1 MKVIMKKSILALS
14 VVLASGSAFAA
25 YEDKGEGY
33 ITASQL
39 TTLYD
44 GSYVDIESE
53 FIGLGGGWQSSK
65 PNALYLQLGGQL
77 SMNQDLEGD
86 DSENIISLE
95 TKIGYSFDGEAVTF
109 IPYFGSSL
117 GIDMYEMNG
126 YSDSEF
132 VTRIF
137 VGAELRV
144 IQTVGL
150 YFNTGVL
157 TAFETNFD
165 FSEVGL
171 KVSF

>member
-1 MKVIMKKSILALS
+1 

-39 TTLYD
+39 ATVYD

-53 FIGLGGGWQSSK
+53 FI
-65 PNALYLQLGGQL
+65 
-77 SMNQDLEGD
+77 
-86 DSENIISLE
+86 
-95 TKIGYSFDGEAVTF
+95 
-109 IPYFGSSL
+109 GSSL

-137 VGAELRV
+137 VEAELRV
-144 IQTVGL
+144 IQTVSL

-171 KVSF
+171 KVPV